1 MRRSHPGDVTQT
13 VNQICCGLT
22 TDMLRGLPSP
32 PREERGGCA
41 GARGLRWQV
50 RCWGRCGSEQPY
62 PHACVPDWMT
72 SSPAICS
79 LLSTCLPFSLPVV
92 CSSTLQLFAVT
103 THLFAA
109 LSSGVRNHH
118 PSCSPSSQISAVT
131 TPAVHGHPPSCLQL
145 PPSALYNLSPAVC
158 SHQPS
163 CSQSPSPFGHQVR
176 LAQD

>member
-1 MRRSHPGDVTQT
+1 MKRSHPGDVTQT

-79 LLSTCLPFSLPVV
+79 PSPLVCRSHSQLFAVQPSSYLQSLPTYLQPYPQECAITTPAARRHHRYLQSPPQLFTVTLPAV
-92 CSSTLQLFAVT
+92 CSYHPRLSIISPQLFAVT
-103 THLFAA
+103 NP
-109 LSSGVRNHH
+109 VIRNLH
-118 PSCSPSSQISAVT
+118 PSLGI
-131 TPAVHGHPPSCLQL
+131 
-145 PPSALYNLSPAVC
+145 
-158 SHQPS
+158 
-163 CSQSPSPFGHQVR
+163 R
-176 LAQD
+176 

>member
-1 MRRSHPGDVTQT
+1 MKRSHPGDVTQT

-79 LLSTCLPFSLPVV
+79 LLSTCLQFNPPAICSHYPLICSLILGSAQSPPQLLAVITDI
-92 CSSTLQLFAVT
+92 CS
-103 THLFAA
+103 
-109 LSSGVRNHH
+109 HH
-118 PSCSPSSQISAVT
+118 PSCSR
-131 TPAVHGHPPSCLQL
+131 
-145 PPSALYNLSPAVC
+145 
-158 SHQPS
+158 
-163 CSQSPSPFGHQVR
+163 SPSQLSAATTLGS
-176 LAQD
+176 L